1 MLKQKIFLN
10 RGGMSVVGGGGGF
23 HTCVLLIFEDHD
35 KSILIIT
42 NYHFLKTKGEHPRI

>member
-10 RGGMSVVGGGGGF
+10 RGGMSVVGGGGF
-23 HTCVLLIFEDHD
+23 HTCVLLIFEDHA

-42 NYHFLKTKGEHPRI
+42 YYHFLKTKGERP